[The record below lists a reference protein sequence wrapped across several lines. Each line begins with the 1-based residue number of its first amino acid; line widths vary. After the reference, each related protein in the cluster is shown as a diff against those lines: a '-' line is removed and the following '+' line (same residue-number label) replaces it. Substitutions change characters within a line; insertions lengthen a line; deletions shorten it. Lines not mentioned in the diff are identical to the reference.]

1 MGRSKGVVTVVEV
14 CTYMSSDM
22 QPNTFACSMYVRICG
37 GPIMELHSLAT
48 VAGAVQCKLHR
59 QDGKCAHCTQCEVVG
74 IALYP
79 VCGGRDYILC
89 TYVCKYVR
97 NHVRHLHKN
106 TQQRHHS
113 QYFGLP

>member
-1 MGRSKGVVTVVEV
+1 MVSRVLTADVQKGRRGTVCCKTVVEVGRFMGRSKGVVTVVEV

-79 VCGGRDYILC
+79 V
-89 TYVCKYVR
+89 
-97 NHVRHLHKN
+97 
-106 TQQRHHS
+106 
-113 QYFGLP
+113 